1 MTLAPASSGT
11 MQIGSENDIVSAR
24 RVVREAAV
32 DLGFGVTDVTRIVT
46 AASELTRNIYLYAG
60 SGQMSWRR
68 VFHPHEGIELVFSD
82 DGPGIADIDQ
92 AMRAGYT
99 SGNGLGMGLPGSKRL
114 MDDMEVSSQVGRG
127 TRIRI
132 CKYLRT

>member
-1 MTLAPASSGT
+1 MPIAT
-11 MQIGSENDIVSAR
+11 ENDIVTAR

-32 DLGFGVTDVTRIVT
+32 SLGFGVTDVTRIVT

-60 SGQMSWRR
+60 SGEMAWQEITSPQR
-68 VFHPHEGIELVFSD
+68 GIELVFTD
-82 DGPGIADIDQ
+82 NGPGIADVDQ
-92 AMRAGYT
+92 AMTPGFT

-114 MDDMEVSSQVGRG
+114 MDDMEVVSQVGVG

-132 CKYLRT
+132 RKYLRV